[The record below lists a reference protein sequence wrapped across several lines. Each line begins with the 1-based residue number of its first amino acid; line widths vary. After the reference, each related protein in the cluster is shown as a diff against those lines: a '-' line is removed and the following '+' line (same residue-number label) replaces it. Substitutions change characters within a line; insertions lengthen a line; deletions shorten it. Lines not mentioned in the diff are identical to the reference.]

1 MDDIDLHYDRVA
13 VLRGRYLGPCGC
25 HLLGRASDDGAHSD
39 LPDPACAKCHGEGEL
54 YAREE
59 T

>member
-1 MDDIDLHYDRVA
+1 MDDIDLRYDRVA

-25 HLLGRASDDGAHSD
+25 HLSRRASDDGAHSD
-39 LPDPACAKCHGEGEL
+39 LPNPHCPKCRGEGEL
-54 YAREE
+54 YAREG